1 LTKIFLKQKHN
12 FSKISQITK
21 DNLLIPIA
29 ELELPVRAYNSLVN
43 EGVKTLA
50 DLVVYKEKDLK
61 RFPNLG
67 QTSIDDIKKLLISYD
82 LSLDM
87 NIIDYE
93 DQDNMANVNKIDS
106 KEEYIELSEEI
117 ILEIIK
123 NFDETTL
130 SLRSKNALRNL
141 DCFYV
146 GDILKVN
153 KRELYKVNALG
164 RKSIL
169 EIEDYIKELGL
180 KFGDAI
186 DPWNNQIVEGLRD
199 KLRKKISD
207 EKRQTLI
214 NKDQYLEIEIDRIL
228 RECIK
233 ISGKEEDIR
242 SRVIDVLK
250 SRFGLDGSPAKT
262 LEIIGQKYNV
272 TRERIRQNQEFG
284 LRKLRTFKPITP
296 ILDKVFEI
304 LNQYLPVTEIELN
317 KILKEKNI
325 TKFEWDF
332 KGLQDFYE
340 SFGLK
345 QDFYISKINNVKVIS
360 KASVENIFR
369 LVLIN
374 TNKMI
379 SNSGLFSLNECMN
392 LKDIYL
398 NNIKKETVKKIIQTK
413 PLFKWL
419 DNDKNYF
426 TYYSSRNRLSNL
438 ISKVSK
444 ISKRIEVDLLYQKI
458 KNYPRIYNDVNYK
471 SDILVSFCKFCF
483 ECELESE
490 NVIKFNNAQS
500 KISKYDGY
508 KGKFISSNEDKMVK
522 IFKEYGPIIEIDDL
536 KDLTEKNEIKRDSLN
551 MILQFSP
558 LFHRIDTG
566 FYKLTEKIKYEKM
579 EKIISIINLESISF
593 DKDECPIVKDKK
605 TYIEV
610 NKDGHLLKS
619 LPYERPLRLLPDG
632 SFGVVYKKNVYPIIS
647 SLVEK
652 NGERINKNLT

>member
-1 LTKIFLKQKHN
+1 MTKIFLKQKYN

-141 DCFYV
+141 DCVYV

-180 KFGDAI
+180 KFGDII
-186 DPWNNQIVEGLRD
+186 DPWNNQVVEGLRD

-345 QDFYISKINNVKVIS
+345 QDFFVSKINNIKIVS
-360 KASVENIFR
+360 KSSIDDVFRTVMVNI
-369 LVLIN
+369 
-374 TNKMI
+374 NKRI
-379 SNSGLFSLNECMN
+379 SNAGLCSLSECLN
-392 LKDIYL
+392 FKEVYL
-398 NNIKKETVKKIIQTK
+398 NNLKKETIERFIQTK
-413 PLFKWL
+413 PMFTWL
-419 DNDKNYF
+419 DDDKEWF
-426 TYYSSRNRLSNL
+426 TFYASRNRLSNL
-438 ISKVSK
+438 ITKAATGSLNVEIDS
-444 ISKRIEVDLLYQKI
+444 LFNKI
-458 KNYPRIYNDVNYK
+458 KNYHRLDNVKYSKEVFLN
-471 SDILVSFCKFCF
+471 FCKNSFD
-483 ECELESE
+483 CEIKDLEILFDSP
-490 NVIKFNNAQS
+490 KS
-500 KISKYDGY
+500 KISEYDGY
-508 KGKFISSNEDKMVK
+508 QGNIIAPNEQK
-522 IFKEYGPIIEIDDL
+522 IIEIFKKFGPILNWWDL
-536 KDLTEKNEIKRDSLN
+536 KELASKFEVSEHSLN
-551 MILQFSP
+551 MMLQFSV
-558 LFHRIDTG
+558 LFKRIDRAT
-566 FYKLTEKIKYEKM
+566 YVLSNKKLNLKNIKTLKID
-579 EKIISIINLESISF
+579 ISNETYSPENCEYIENEHA
-593 DKDECPIVKDKK
+593 
-605 TYIEV
+605 YIEV
-610 NKDGHLLKS
+610 YDFGDYKYNIS
-619 LPYERPLRLLPDG
+619 YPRPLRKVMDNYQ
-632 SFGVVYKKNVYPIIS
+632 GVK
-647 SLVEK
+647 LD
-652 NGERINKNLT
+652 NKIYIVS

>member
-1 LTKIFLKQKHN
+1 LTKIFLKQKYN

-141 DCFYV
+141 DCVYV

-180 KFGDAI
+180 KFGDII
-186 DPWNNQIVEGLRD
+186 DPWNNQVVEGLRD

-345 QDFYISKINNVKVIS
+345 QDFFVSKINNIKIVS
-360 KASVENIFR
+360 KSSIDDVFRTVMVNI
-369 LVLIN
+369 
-374 TNKMI
+374 NKRI
-379 SNSGLFSLNECMN
+379 SNAGLCSLSECLN
-392 LKDIYL
+392 FKEVYL
-398 NNIKKETVKKIIQTK
+398 NNLKKETIERFIQTK
-413 PLFKWL
+413 PMFTWL
-419 DNDKNYF
+419 DDDKEWF
-426 TYYSSRNRLSNL
+426 TFYASRNRLSNL
-438 ISKVSK
+438 ITKAATGSLNVEIDS
-444 ISKRIEVDLLYQKI
+444 LFNKI
-458 KNYPRIYNDVNYK
+458 KNYHRLDNVKYSKEVFLN
-471 SDILVSFCKFCF
+471 FCKNSFD
-483 ECELESE
+483 CEIKDLEILFDSP
-490 NVIKFNNAQS
+490 KS
-500 KISKYDGY
+500 KISEYDGY
-508 KGKFISSNEDKMVK
+508 QGNIIAPNEQK
-522 IFKEYGPIIEIDDL
+522 IIEIFKKFGPILNWWDL
-536 KDLTEKNEIKRDSLN
+536 KELASKFEVSEHSLN
-551 MILQFSP
+551 MMLQFSV
-558 LFHRIDTG
+558 LFKRIDRAT
-566 FYKLTEKIKYEKM
+566 YVLSNKKLNLKNIKTLKID
-579 EKIISIINLESISF
+579 ISNETYSPENCEYIENEHA
-593 DKDECPIVKDKK
+593 
-605 TYIEV
+605 YIEV
-610 NKDGHLLKS
+610 YDFGDYKYNIS
-619 LPYERPLRLLPDG
+619 YPRPLRKVMDNYQ
-632 SFGVVYKKNVYPIIS
+632 GVK
-647 SLVEK
+647 LD
-652 NGERINKNLT
+652 NKIYIVS

>member
-180 KFGDAI
+180 KFGDII
-186 DPWNNQIVEGLRD
+186 DPWNNQVVEDLRN

-242 SRVIDVLK
+242 SRVTDVLK

-345 QDFYISKINNVKVIS
+345 QDFFVSKINNIKIIS
-360 KASVENIFR
+360 KSSIDDVFRTVMVNI
-369 LVLIN
+369 
-374 TNKMI
+374 NKRI
-379 SNSGLFSLNECMN
+379 SNAGLCSLSECLN
-392 LKDIYL
+392 FKEVYL
-398 NNIKKETVKKIIQTK
+398 NNLKKETIERFIQTK
-413 PLFKWL
+413 PMFTWL
-419 DNDKNYF
+419 DDDKEWF
-426 TYYSSRNRLSNL
+426 TFYASRNRLSNL
-438 ISKVSK
+438 ITKAATGSLNVEIDS
-444 ISKRIEVDLLYQKI
+444 LFNKI
-458 KNYPRIYNDVNYK
+458 KNYHRLDNVKYSKEVFLN
-471 SDILVSFCKFCF
+471 FCKNSFDC
-483 ECELESE
+483 
-490 NVIKFNNAQS
+490 
-500 KISKYDGY
+500 
-508 KGKFISSNEDKMVK
+508 
-522 IFKEYGPIIEIDDL
+522 
-536 KDLTEKNEIKRDSLN
+536 EIKD
-551 MILQFSP
+551 
-558 LFHRIDTG
+558 
-566 FYKLTEKIKYEKM
+566 
-579 EKIISIINLESISF
+579 
-593 DKDECPIVKDKK
+593 
-605 TYIEV
+605 
-610 NKDGHLLKS
+610 
-619 LPYERPLRLLPDG
+619 
-632 SFGVVYKKNVYPIIS
+632 
-647 SLVEK
+647 
-652 NGERINKNLT
+652 

>member
-1 LTKIFLKQKHN
+1 MTKIFLKQKYN

-87 NIIDYE
+87 NITDYE

-141 DCFYV
+141 DCVYV

-180 KFGDAI
+180 KFGDII
-186 DPWNNQIVEGLRD
+186 DPWNNQVVEGLRD

-345 QDFYISKINNVKVIS
+345 QDFFVSKINNIKIVS
-360 KASVENIFR
+360 KSSIDDVFRTVMVNI
-369 LVLIN
+369 
-374 TNKMI
+374 NKRI
-379 SNSGLFSLNECMN
+379 SNAGLCSLSECLN
-392 LKDIYL
+392 FKEVYL
-398 NNIKKETVKKIIQTK
+398 NNLKKETIERFIQTK
-413 PLFKWL
+413 PMFTWL
-419 DNDKNYF
+419 DDDKEWF
-426 TYYSSRNRLSNL
+426 TFYASRNRLSNL
-438 ISKVSK
+438 ITKAATGSLNVEIDS
-444 ISKRIEVDLLYQKI
+444 LFNKI
-458 KNYPRIYNDVNYK
+458 KNYHRLDNVKYSKEVFLN
-471 SDILVSFCKFCF
+471 FCKNSFD
-483 ECELESE
+483 CE
-490 NVIKFNNAQS
+490 IKDVEILFNSPKS
-500 KISKYDGY
+500 KISEYDGY
-508 KGKFISSNEDKMVK
+508 QGNIIAPNEQK
-522 IFKEYGPIIEIDDL
+522 IIEIFKKFGPILNWWDL
-536 KDLTEKNEIKRDSLN
+536 KELASKFEVSEHSLN
-551 MILQFSP
+551 MMLQFSV
-558 LFHRIDTG
+558 LFKRIDRAT
-566 FYKLTEKIKYEKM
+566 YVLSNKKLNLKNIKTLKID
-579 EKIISIINLESISF
+579 ISNETYSPENCEYIENEHA
-593 DKDECPIVKDKK
+593 
-605 TYIEV
+605 YIEV
-610 NKDGHLLKS
+610 YDFGDYKYNIS
-619 LPYERPLRLLPDG
+619 YPRPLRKVMDNYQ
-632 SFGVVYKKNVYPIIS
+632 GVK
-647 SLVEK
+647 LD
-652 NGERINKNLT
+652 NKIYIVS

>member
-1 LTKIFLKQKHN
+1 MTKIFLKQKYN
-12 FSKISQITK
+12 FSKISQISK

-87 NIIDYE
+87 NITDYE

-141 DCFYV
+141 DCVYV

-180 KFGDAI
+180 KFGDII
-186 DPWNNQIVEGLRD
+186 DPWNNQVVEELRD

-345 QDFYISKINNVKVIS
+345 QDFFVSKINNIKIVS
-360 KASVENIFR
+360 KSSIDDVFRTVMVNI
-369 LVLIN
+369 
-374 TNKMI
+374 NKRI
-379 SNSGLFSLNECMN
+379 SNAGLCSLSECLN
-392 LKDIYL
+392 FKEVYL
-398 NNIKKETVKKIIQTK
+398 NNLKKETIERFIQTK
-413 PLFKWL
+413 PMFTWL
-419 DNDKNYF
+419 DDDKEWF
-426 TYYSSRNRLSNL
+426 TFYASRNRLSNL
-438 ISKVSK
+438 ITKAATGSLNVEIDS
-444 ISKRIEVDLLYQKI
+444 LFNKI
-458 KNYPRIYNDVNYK
+458 KNYHRLDNVKYSKEVFLN
-471 SDILVSFCKFCF
+471 FCKNSFD
-483 ECELESE
+483 CEIKDLEILFDSP
-490 NVIKFNNAQS
+490 KS
-500 KISKYDGY
+500 KISEYDGY
-508 KGKFISSNEDKMVK
+508 QGNIIAPNEQK
-522 IFKEYGPIIEIDDL
+522 IIEIFKKFGPILNWWDL
-536 KDLTEKNEIKRDSLN
+536 KELASKFEVSEHSLN
-551 MILQFSP
+551 MMLQFSV
-558 LFHRIDTG
+558 LFKRIDRAT
-566 FYKLTEKIKYEKM
+566 YVLSNKKLNLKNIKTLKID
-579 EKIISIINLESISF
+579 ISNETYSPENCEYIENEHA
-593 DKDECPIVKDKK
+593 
-605 TYIEV
+605 YIEV
-610 NKDGHLLKS
+610 YDFGDYKYNIS
-619 LPYERPLRLLPDG
+619 YPRPLRKVMDNYQ
-632 SFGVVYKKNVYPIIS
+632 GVK
-647 SLVEK
+647 LD
-652 NGERINKNLT
+652 NKIYIVS

>member
-1 LTKIFLKQKHN
+1 MTKIFLKQKHN

-50 DLVVYKEKDLK
+50 DLVIYKEKDLK

-141 DCFYV
+141 DCVYV

-180 KFGDAI
+180 KFGDII
-186 DPWNNQIVEGLRD
+186 DPWNNQVVEGLRD

-345 QDFYISKINNVKVIS
+345 QDFFVSKINNIKIIS
-360 KASVENIFR
+360 KSSIDDVFRTVMVNI
-369 LVLIN
+369 
-374 TNKMI
+374 NKRI
-379 SNSGLFSLNECMN
+379 SNAGLCSLSECLN
-392 LKDIYL
+392 FKEVYL
-398 NNIKKETVKKIIQTK
+398 NNLKKETIERFIQTK
-413 PLFKWL
+413 PMFTWL
-419 DNDKNYF
+419 DDDREWF
-426 TYYSSRNRLSNL
+426 TFYASRNRLSNL
-438 ISKVSK
+438 ITKAATGSLNVEIDS
-444 ISKRIEVDLLYQKI
+444 LFNKI
-458 KNYPRIYNDVNYK
+458 KNYHRLDNVKYSKEVFLN
-471 SDILVSFCKFCF
+471 FCKNSFD
-483 ECELESE
+483 CEIKDLE
-490 NVIKFNNAQS
+490 ILFNSPKS
-500 KISKYDGY
+500 KISEYDGY
-508 KGKFISSNEDKMVK
+508 QGNIIAPNEQK
-522 IFKEYGPIIEIDDL
+522 IIEIFKKFGPILNWWDL
-536 KDLTEKNEIKRDSLN
+536 KELASKFEVSEHSLN
-551 MILQFSP
+551 MMLQFSV
-558 LFHRIDTG
+558 LFKRIDRAT
-566 FYKLTEKIKYEKM
+566 YVLSNKKLNLKNIKTLKID
-579 EKIISIINLESISF
+579 ISNETYSPENCEYIENEHA
-593 DKDECPIVKDKK
+593 
-605 TYIEV
+605 YIEV
-610 NKDGHLLKS
+610 YDFGDYKYNIS
-619 LPYERPLRLLPDG
+619 YPRPLRKVMDNYQ
-632 SFGVVYKKNVYPIIS
+632 GVK
-647 SLVEK
+647 LD
-652 NGERINKNLT
+652 NKIYIVS

>member
-1 LTKIFLKQKHN
+1 MTKIFLKQKHN

-21 DNLLIPIA
+21 DNLLIPIV

-93 DQDNMANVNKIDS
+93 DQDNMVNVNKIDS

-141 DCFYV
+141 DCVYV

-180 KFGDAI
+180 KFGDTI
-186 DPWNNQIVEGLRD
+186 DPWNNQVVEGLRD

-317 KILKEKNI
+317 KILKERNI

-345 QDFYISKINNVKVIS
+345 QDFFVSKINNIKIIS
-360 KASVENIFR
+360 KSSIDDVFRTVMVNI
-369 LVLIN
+369 
-374 TNKMI
+374 NKRI
-379 SNSGLFSLNECMN
+379 SNAGLCSLSECLN
-392 LKDIYL
+392 FKEVYL
-398 NNIKKETVKKIIQTK
+398 NNLKKETIERFIQTK
-413 PLFKWL
+413 PMFTWL
-419 DNDKNYF
+419 DDDKEWF
-426 TYYSSRNRLSNL
+426 TFYASRNRLSNL
-438 ISKVSK
+438 ITKAATGSLNVEIDS
-444 ISKRIEVDLLYQKI
+444 LFNKI
-458 KNYPRIYNDVNYK
+458 KNYHRLDNVKYSKEVFLN
-471 SDILVSFCKFCF
+471 FCKNSFDCGIKD
-483 ECELESE
+483 LE
-490 NVIKFNNAQS
+490 ILFNSPKS
-500 KISKYDGY
+500 KISEYDGY
-508 KGKFISSNEDKMVK
+508 QGNIIAPNEQK
-522 IFKEYGPIIEIDDL
+522 IIEIFKKFGPILNWWDL
-536 KDLTEKNEIKRDSLN
+536 KELASKFEVSEHSLN
-551 MILQFSP
+551 MMLQFSV
-558 LFHRIDTG
+558 LFKRIDRAT
-566 FYKLTEKIKYEKM
+566 YVLSNKKLNLKNIKTLKID
-579 EKIISIINLESISF
+579 ISNETYSPENCEYIENEHA
-593 DKDECPIVKDKK
+593 
-605 TYIEV
+605 YIEV
-610 NKDGHLLKS
+610 YDFGDYKYNIS
-619 LPYERPLRLLPDG
+619 YPRPLRKVMDNYQ
-632 SFGVVYKKNVYPIIS
+632 GVK
-647 SLVEK
+647 LD
-652 NGERINKNLT
+652 NKIYIVS

>member
-1 LTKIFLKQKHN
+1 LTKIFLKQKYN

-87 NIIDYE
+87 NITDYE

-141 DCFYV
+141 DCVYV

-180 KFGDAI
+180 KFGDII
-186 DPWNNQIVEGLRD
+186 DPWNNQVVEGLRD

-345 QDFYISKINNVKVIS
+345 QDFFVSKINNIKIVS
-360 KASVENIFR
+360 KSSIDDVFRTVMVNI
-369 LVLIN
+369 
-374 TNKMI
+374 NKRI
-379 SNSGLFSLNECMN
+379 SNAGLCSLSECLN
-392 LKDIYL
+392 FKEVYL
-398 NNIKKETVKKIIQTK
+398 NNLKKETIERFIQTK
-413 PLFKWL
+413 PMFTWL
-419 DNDKNYF
+419 DDDKEWF
-426 TYYSSRNRLSNL
+426 TFYASRNRLSNL
-438 ISKVSK
+438 ITKAATGSLNVEIDS
-444 ISKRIEVDLLYQKI
+444 LFNKI
-458 KNYPRIYNDVNYK
+458 KNYHRLDNVKYSKEVFLN
-471 SDILVSFCKFCF
+471 FCKNSFD
-483 ECELESE
+483 CEIKDLEILFDSP
-490 NVIKFNNAQS
+490 KS
-500 KISKYDGY
+500 KISEYDGY
-508 KGKFISSNEDKMVK
+508 QGNIIAPNEQK
-522 IFKEYGPIIEIDDL
+522 IIEIFKKFGPILNWWDL
-536 KDLTEKNEIKRDSLN
+536 KELASKFEVSEHSLN
-551 MILQFSP
+551 MMLQFSV
-558 LFHRIDTG
+558 LFKRIDRAT
-566 FYKLTEKIKYEKM
+566 YVLSNKKLNLKNIKTLKID
-579 EKIISIINLESISF
+579 ISNETYSPENCEYIENEHA
-593 DKDECPIVKDKK
+593 
-605 TYIEV
+605 YIEV
-610 NKDGHLLKS
+610 YDFGDYKYNIS
-619 LPYERPLRLLPDG
+619 YPRPLRKVMDNYQ
-632 SFGVVYKKNVYPIIS
+632 GVK
-647 SLVEK
+647 LD
-652 NGERINKNLT
+652 NKIYIVS

>member
-1 LTKIFLKQKHN
+1 MTKIFLKQKYN

-141 DCFYV
+141 DCVYV

-180 KFGDAI
+180 KFGDII
-186 DPWNNQIVEGLRD
+186 DPWNNQVVEGLRD

-345 QDFYISKINNVKVIS
+345 QDFFVSKINNIKIVS
-360 KASVENIFR
+360 KSSIDDVFRTVMVNI
-369 LVLIN
+369 
-374 TNKMI
+374 NKRI
-379 SNSGLFSLNECMN
+379 SNAGLCSLSECLN
-392 LKDIYL
+392 FKEVYL
-398 NNIKKETVKKIIQTK
+398 NNLKKETIERFIQTK
-413 PLFKWL
+413 PMFTWL
-419 DNDKNYF
+419 DDDKEWF
-426 TYYSSRNRLSNL
+426 TFYASRNRLSNL
-438 ISKVSK
+438 ITKAATGSLNVEIDS
-444 ISKRIEVDLLYQKI
+444 LFNKI
-458 KNYPRIYNDVNYK
+458 KNYHRLDNVKYSKEVFLN
-471 SDILVSFCKFCF
+471 FCKNSFD
-483 ECELESE
+483 CEIKDLE
-490 NVIKFNNAQS
+490 ILFNSPKS
-500 KISKYDGY
+500 KISEYDGY
-508 KGKFISSNEDKMVK
+508 QGNIIAPNEQK
-522 IFKEYGPIIEIDDL
+522 IIEIFKKFGPILNWWDL
-536 KDLTEKNEIKRDSLN
+536 KELASKFGVSEHSLN
-551 MILQFSP
+551 MMLQFSV
-558 LFHRIDTG
+558 LFKRIDRA
-566 FYKLTEKIKYEKM
+566 
-579 EKIISIINLESISF
+579 
-593 DKDECPIVKDKK
+593 
-605 TYIEV
+605 TYILSSEKL
-610 NKDGHLLKS
+610 NKNKEKKFIKIELTTNYFNKKDCPHIANKGQ
-619 LPYERPLRLLPDG
+619 YYVE
-632 SFGVVYKKNVYPIIS
+632 VYKSKKYIKTIAYPQTLRIIDQDD
-647 SLVEK
+647 LGILYEEK
-652 NGERINKNLT
+652 VFPVINDL

>member
-1 LTKIFLKQKHN
+1 MTKIFLKQKYN

-141 DCFYV
+141 DCVYV

-180 KFGDAI
+180 KFGDII
-186 DPWNNQIVEGLRD
+186 DPWNNQVVEGLRD

-345 QDFYISKINNVKVIS
+345 QDFFVSKINNIKIVS
-360 KASVENIFR
+360 KSSIDDVFRTVMVNI
-369 LVLIN
+369 
-374 TNKMI
+374 NKRI
-379 SNSGLFSLNECMN
+379 SNAGLCSLSECLN
-392 LKDIYL
+392 FKEVYL
-398 NNIKKETVKKIIQTK
+398 NNLKKETIERFIQTK
-413 PLFKWL
+413 PMFTWL
-419 DNDKNYF
+419 DDDKEWF
-426 TYYSSRNRLSNL
+426 TFYASRNRLSNL
-438 ISKVSK
+438 ITKAATGSLNVEIDS
-444 ISKRIEVDLLYQKI
+444 LFNKI
-458 KNYPRIYNDVNYK
+458 KNYHRLDNVKYSKEVFLN
-471 SDILVSFCKFCF
+471 FCKNSFD
-483 ECELESE
+483 CEIKDLE
-490 NVIKFNNAQS
+490 ILFNSPKS
-500 KISKYDGY
+500 KISEYDGY
-508 KGKFISSNEDKMVK
+508 QGNIIAPNEQK
-522 IFKEYGPIIEIDDL
+522 IIEIFKKFGPILNWWDL
-536 KDLTEKNEIKRDSLN
+536 KELASKFEVSEHSLN
-551 MILQFSP
+551 MMLQFSV
-558 LFHRIDTG
+558 LFKRIDRAT
-566 FYKLTEKIKYEKM
+566 YVLSNKKLNLKNIKTLKID
-579 EKIISIINLESISF
+579 ISNETYSPENCEYIENEHA
-593 DKDECPIVKDKK
+593 
-605 TYIEV
+605 YIEV
-610 NKDGHLLKS
+610 YDFGDYKYNIS
-619 LPYERPLRLLPDG
+619 YPRPLRKVMDNYQ
-632 SFGVVYKKNVYPIIS
+632 GVK
-647 SLVEK
+647 LD
-652 NGERINKNLT
+652 NKIYIVS

>member
-1 LTKIFLKQKHN
+1 MTKIFLKQKYN

-87 NIIDYE
+87 NITDYE

-141 DCFYV
+141 DCVYV

-180 KFGDAI
+180 KFGDII
-186 DPWNNQIVEGLRD
+186 DPWNNQVVEGLRD

-304 LNQYLPVTEIELN
+304 LSQYLPVTEIELN
-317 KILKEKNI
+317 KILKERNI

-345 QDFYISKINNVKVIS
+345 QDFFVSKINNIKIIS
-360 KASVENIFR
+360 KSSIDDVFRTVMVNI
-369 LVLIN
+369 
-374 TNKMI
+374 NKRI
-379 SNSGLFSLNECMN
+379 SNAGLCSLSECLN
-392 LKDIYL
+392 FKEVYL
-398 NNIKKETVKKIIQTK
+398 NNLKKETIERFIQTK
-413 PLFKWL
+413 PMFTWL
-419 DNDKNYF
+419 DDDKEWF
-426 TYYSSRNRLSNL
+426 TFYASRNRLSNL
-438 ISKVSK
+438 ITKAATGSLNVEIDS
-444 ISKRIEVDLLYQKI
+444 LFNKI
-458 KNYPRIYNDVNYK
+458 KNYHRLDNVKYSKEVFLN
-471 SDILVSFCKFCF
+471 FCKNSFD
-483 ECELESE
+483 CEIKDLE
-490 NVIKFNNAQS
+490 ILFNSPKS
-500 KISKYDGY
+500 KISEYDGY
-508 KGKFISSNEDKMVK
+508 QGNIIAPNEQK
-522 IFKEYGPIIEIDDL
+522 IIEIFKKFGPILNWWDL
-536 KDLTEKNEIKRDSLN
+536 KELASKFEVSEHSLN
-551 MILQFSP
+551 MMLQFSV
-558 LFHRIDTG
+558 LFKRIDRAT
-566 FYKLTEKIKYEKM
+566 YVLSNKKLNLKNIKTLKID
-579 EKIISIINLESISF
+579 ISNETYSPENCEYIENEHA
-593 DKDECPIVKDKK
+593 
-605 TYIEV
+605 YIEV
-610 NKDGHLLKS
+610 YDFGDYKYNIS
-619 LPYERPLRLLPDG
+619 YPRPLRKVMDNYQ
-632 SFGVVYKKNVYPIIS
+632 GVK
-647 SLVEK
+647 LD
-652 NGERINKNLT
+652 NKIYIVS

>member
-1 LTKIFLKQKHN
+1 MTKIFLKQKYN

-141 DCFYV
+141 DCVYV

-180 KFGDAI
+180 KFGDII
-186 DPWNNQIVEGLRD
+186 DPWNNQVVEGLRD

-345 QDFYISKINNVKVIS
+345 QDFFVSKINNIKIIS
-360 KASVENIFR
+360 KSSIDDVFRTVMVNI
-369 LVLIN
+369 
-374 TNKMI
+374 NKRI
-379 SNSGLFSLNECMN
+379 SNAGLCSLSECLN
-392 LKDIYL
+392 FKEVYL
-398 NNIKKETVKKIIQTK
+398 NNLKKETIERFIQTK
-413 PLFKWL
+413 PMFTWL
-419 DNDKNYF
+419 DDDKEWF
-426 TYYSSRNRLSNL
+426 TFYASRNRLSNL
-438 ISKVSK
+438 ITKAATGSLNVEIDS
-444 ISKRIEVDLLYQKI
+444 LFNKI
-458 KNYPRIYNDVNYK
+458 KNYHRLDNVKYSKEVFLN
-471 SDILVSFCKFCF
+471 FCKNSFD
-483 ECELESE
+483 CEIKDLEILFDSP
-490 NVIKFNNAQS
+490 KS
-500 KISKYDGY
+500 KISEYDGY
-508 KGKFISSNEDKMVK
+508 QGNIIAPNEQK
-522 IFKEYGPIIEIDDL
+522 IIEIFKKFGPILNWWDL
-536 KDLTEKNEIKRDSLN
+536 KELASKFEVSEHSLN
-551 MILQFSP
+551 MMLQFSV
-558 LFHRIDTG
+558 LFKRIDRAT
-566 FYKLTEKIKYEKM
+566 YVLSNKKLNLKNIKTLKID
-579 EKIISIINLESISF
+579 ISNETYSPENCEYIENEHA
-593 DKDECPIVKDKK
+593 
-605 TYIEV
+605 YIEV
-610 NKDGHLLKS
+610 YDFGDYKYNIS
-619 LPYERPLRLLPDG
+619 YPRPLRKVMDNYQ
-632 SFGVVYKKNVYPIIS
+632 GVK
-647 SLVEK
+647 LD
-652 NGERINKNLT
+652 NKIYIVS